1 MFEEITLA
9 DRAKIEAFFRCR
21 RYEGSECTFTN
32 LFMWRDCYKI
42 RRAFDEHALYVM
54 AEREGEPFFLAPFVD
69 ETSYLPVAV
78 KKLIEVA
85 EFVGAKNQFRGVYA
99 EIKQEIEAA
108 FPGKFT
114 FTADRE
120 NFDYMYLTE
129 NMINLSGRKLH
140 GKKNHL
146 NAFKREFP
154 NHQYYP
160 LTQEWVEPCLAF
172 AAKWCEGRPDK
183 NDPSLQCEQC
193 AIKHVLT
200 NLDKLPIKGGVLV
213 VNGQVEAFSFG
224 EFINE
229 DTVLIHVEKAN
240 PEIRG
245 LYAAINQQ
253 CCEHAWPDSKFVNR
267 EEDMGL
273 EGLRRAKESY
283 QPAYLLEKFVA
294 AW

>member
-1 MFEEITLA
+1 
-9 DRAKIEAFFRCR
+9 
-21 RYEGSECTFTN
+21 
-32 LFMWRDCYKI
+32 MWRQCYKI
-42 RRAFDEHALYVM
+42 RRAFDEHALYIT
-54 AEREGEPFFLAPFVD
+54 AERDGEPFFLAPFVD
-69 ETSYLPVAV
+69 EPSYLPQAIE
-78 KKLIEVA
+78 KLVELTA
-85 EFVGAKNQFRGVYA
+85 FTGAANKICGIYA
-99 EIKQEIEAA
+99 PIKAEIEAA
-108 FPGKFT
+108 FPGRFN
-114 FTADRE
+114 FSEDRD

-129 NMINLSGRKLH
+129 NMISLSGRKLH

-172 AAKWCEGRPDK
+172 AAKWCERRPDK
-183 NDPSLQCEQC
+183 DDPSLQCEQC
-193 AIKHVLT
+193 AIKHVLN
-200 NLDKLPIKGGVLV
+200 NLANLPILGGVILV
-213 VNGQVEAFSFG
+213 DGNVEAFSFG

-253 CCEHAWPDSKFVNR
+253 CCEHAWPNSKFLNR

-283 QPAYLLEKFVA
+283 QPAYLLEKFIA